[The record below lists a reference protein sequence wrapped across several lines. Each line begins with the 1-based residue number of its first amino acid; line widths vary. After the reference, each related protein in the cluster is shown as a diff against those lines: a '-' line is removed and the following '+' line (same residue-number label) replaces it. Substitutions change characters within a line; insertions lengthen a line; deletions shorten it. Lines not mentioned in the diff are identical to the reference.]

1 MEHTVNPKGDGKVIK
16 IMKKL
21 TIFKNIAI
29 ILVIMMSLL
38 LNIISIR
45 SCRKLSEEIR
55 VLRLFYNVHEDVLNE
70 HFVESQVDSIYLN
83 YGVYYQHKYYNENFK

>member
-38 LNIISIR
+38 LNIISI
-45 SCRKLSEEIR
+45 
-55 VLRLFYNVHEDVLNE
+55 VLVGN
-70 HFVESQVDSIYLN
+70 
-83 YGVYYQHKYYNENFK
+83 